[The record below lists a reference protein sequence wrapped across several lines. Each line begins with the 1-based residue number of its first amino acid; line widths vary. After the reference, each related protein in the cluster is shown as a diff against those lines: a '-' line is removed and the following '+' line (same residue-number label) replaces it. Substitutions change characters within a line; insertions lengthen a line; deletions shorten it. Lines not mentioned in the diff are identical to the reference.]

1 MLANT
6 TKDFSPLHIN
16 FLSILSICFNSL
28 LNIFFRTIPTSN
40 ISPSTPIPIPNKV
53 EEEKENFAKEMKP
66 SEDTSQPLWDTVWDA
81 HLYFSGTLFILL
93 VRQNVLKKF

>member
-16 FLSILSICFNSL
+16 FFKYYICFNPL
-28 LNIFFRTIPTSN
+28 LNIFFRTIPTSK

-93 VRQNVLKKF
+93 VRQNVFKEI